1 MILGW
6 LYSKYIN
13 NNNAIF
19 PFKNIDLSEIE
30 KKLEL
35 SLEFIKIY
43 SILFNAAKNGLAQS
57 PNNSFINIGQNYKIH
72 KKGVGICTIGRKE
85 NLYAKEFV
93 EYYIK
98 LGKKKFLFMMIMKLM
113 EKISQI
119 F

>member
-1 MILGW
+1 MLNNYRKSKANLLLLIFILIF
-6 LYSKYIN
+6 LLQLLKNIN
-13 NNNAIF
+13 NNNNDIF

-85 NLYAKEFV
+85 NLYAKEF
-93 EYYIK
+93 
-98 LGKKKFLFMMIMKLM
+98 
-113 EKISQI
+113 
-119 F
+119 